1 MTSILYALFVVVVS
15 VSLTRSVM
23 NVEMCL
29 TTVWRLMLSI
39 RNLLIIN
46 FKHKFKSKSEW
57 NVSGCYAG
65 GGKCKLCIVVFS
77 CNLSVV
83 LNSSMVLLMLE
94 IMWELTFLKMQDNFN
109 AKLKIFFFF
118 FY

>member
-1 MTSILYALFVVVVS
+1 MISILYALFVVVVS

-46 FKHKFKSKSEW
+46 FKSKSEW

-118 FY
+118 LLR